1 MKKNNFVVRYR
12 AFFLIAALFSG
23 VLLSCAEKEEDLLKP
38 KTITDIILQND
49 QFSILREIIK
59 GVGMQ
64 DALRTGDVT
73 LFAPNDAAFRKS
85 GITAATVIALRK
97 DSAVSFVNYHI
108 LKDYKKFSDLKT
120 ENITALNH
128 RVLIFRRTGDSTV
141 TVNGALITI
150 KNFKADNGVIH
161 VVDNVLTKK

>member
-1 MKKNNFVVRYR
+1 MKKNKFVVRYR
-12 AFFLIAALFSG
+12 AFFLVATLFSG

-59 GVGMQ
+59 GIGMQ
-64 DALRTGDVT
+64 DALRTGDIT
-73 LFAPNDAAFRKS
+73 LLAPNDAAFRRS
-85 GITAATVIALRK
+85 GITASTIIALRR

-108 LKDYKKFSDLKT
+108 LKDYKKFSDLKS
-120 ENITALNH
+120 ENVTALNN
-128 RVLIFRRTGDSTV
+128 RVLVVKRTGDSTV